1 MLDFLKEALHAP
13 LRVGAVAPSS
23 PRLAEMMARR
33 AVADRPRQILEV
45 GAGDGAITK
54 ALLAARS
61 KETHLLICE
70 RSETFRP
77 ALEQLLADETNVT
90 LFIGDV
96 QALSDSWSGQ
106 IDVIVSGLPFA
117 SFSAT
122 LRHDLL
128 AQFQTLLRSGGHF
141 IAFQYTRFQFKMFRD
156 YFQEHSY
163 SHTFYNLPPA
173 YVFEGVQQEEIDH
186 AYTFDRR

>member
-61 KETHLLICE
+61 PETHLLICE

-77 ALEQLLADETNVT
+77 ALEQLLAHEINVT

-117 SFSAT
+117 SFPAT

-128 AQFQTLLRSGGHF
+128 AQFQTLLRQAVTSSPFNTPGSSSRCSGIISKNTVIRTHF
-141 IAFQYTRFQFKMFRD
+141 TIYPLL
-156 YFQEHSY
+156 
-163 SHTFYNLPPA
+163 TFLKGYN
-173 YVFEGVQQEEIDH
+173 
-186 AYTFDRR
+186 RRK

>member
-13 LRVGAVAPSS
+13 LRVGAVVPSS

-90 LFIGDV
+90 LFIDDV

-173 YVFEGVQQEEIDH
+173 YVFEGVHQEEIDH